1 MSTEHRREQT
11 RPTGDPLNQLQVIDQ
26 LIVGPARLE
35 SNRLNVAYT
44 VHQNGEVH
52 STELAYRWEEDVFDP
67 SDPGCRNLASLIGA
81 QLALNYGLF
90 CREIVFHGPFD
101 RADRTLL
108 RRMAENTL
116 LARVDDLTLGERITL
131 ARIGGP
137 GVIARLVDSPEPRV
151 LSSLLGNSKILER
164 DAIKLACRSDA
175 PESFLQKLAEHRW
188 GQVREVRLG
197 LIRNPRTPI
206 PAALR
211 LLGTLPAS
219 DLRRVAKD
227 AKVRRLLRL
236 SADRA
241 LPGAPPSRESP

>member
-1 MSTEHRREQT
+1 MPLDALTLTEMMLLLRNRQT
-11 RPTGDPLNQLQVIDQ
+11 AP
-26 LIVGPARLE
+26 E
-35 SNRLNVAYT
+35 
-44 VHQNGEVH
+44 
-52 STELAYRWEEDVFDP
+52 
-67 SDPGCRNLASLIGA
+67 
-81 QLALNYGLF
+81 
-90 CREIVFHGPFD
+90 
-101 RADRTLL
+101 LL
-108 RRMAENTL
+108 RRIARDGGWTRRYPVRRGLVLHPRTPSETARKLVPELFWKDLAEAAEQPALHPTVRELAENTL